1 VRVDQILDA
10 ALVEFSACGY
20 AAARMDDIAHRSGLS
35 KGGIYLH
42 FKAKDE
48 LFAALLTRS
57 LTPQPLYEADLPAQ
71 LGPRTLAEWLVDK
84 LYATVGDPGTVATLR
99 LLIAEGDRI
108 PELVGLWQ
116 KNVIQPHMDALTR
129 IVQSQPWARASV
141 LAREPWLVLSPV
153 VHALITQML
162 PGTYAPGSLEDFRKG
177 HVAMVSALLD
187 GGTAV

>member
-1 VRVDQILDA
+1 MRVDQILDA

-162 PGTYAPGSLEDFRKG
+162 PGTNAPGSLEDFRKG
-177 HVAMVSALLD
+177 HVAMVIALLD